1 VSVEQGHVPV
11 EAILAKHTIV
21 RAVYI
26 APILIV
32 GFGLLRGWE
41 GAWASAVG
49 ILIVLANFWLAGAIL
64 SVSFRIGL
72 QAYHAAALIG
82 FFLRI
87 ALLVGVMYLIA
98 ETVDIDR
105 LAFGI
110 SAVIAYLVLLV
121 WEAVAV
127 SRGDERELNWAK

>member
-1 VSVEQGHVPV
+1 MSVDQGHVPV
-11 EAILAKHTIV
+11 EAILARHTIV

-26 APILIV
+26 APVLIV

-41 GAWASAVG
+41 GAWASAIG

-72 QAYHAAALIG
+72 QAYHAAALIS

-98 ETVDIDR
+98 EIVEIDR
-105 LAFGI
+105 LRFSAAF
-110 SAVIAYLVLLV
+110 SACRDARIT
-121 WEAVAV
+121 AVV
-127 SRGDERELNWAK
+127 TPKPTC

>member
-1 VSVEQGHVPV
+1 MSVDQGHVPV

-26 APILIV
+26 APVLIV

-41 GAWASAVG
+41 GAWASAIG
-49 ILIVLANFWLAGAIL
+49 ILIVLGNFWLAGAIL

-72 QAYHAAALIG
+72 QAYHAAALIS

-87 ALLVGVMYLIA
+87 AIRDVIGKLMKGVTSKRLPIRMKKKIAVRYGTYL
-98 ETVDIDR
+98 
-105 LAFGI
+105 
-110 SAVIAYLVLLV
+110 
-121 WEAVAV
+121 
-127 SRGDERELNWAK
+127 